1 MTNSKSTANESS
13 ISSSRLEAIAQAVAH
28 GDLDHREPDG
38 SYPVTELGR
47 LRAENLVYR
56 HGASVAIEAFH
67 RGKGYQKV
75 VDHLKAV
82 EQKAEEARE
91 WVTVTDA

>member
-1 MTNSKSTANESS
+1 MSN
-13 ISSSRLEAIAQAVAH
+13 RDEAIAQAVAH

-47 LRAENLVYR
+47 LRAEATIYR
-56 HGASVAIEAFH
+56 HGNSVALEAFH

-75 VDHLKAV
+75 VDHLRAV
-82 EQKAEEARE
+82 ERKAEEARG
-91 WVTVTDA
+91 WVVLCDG